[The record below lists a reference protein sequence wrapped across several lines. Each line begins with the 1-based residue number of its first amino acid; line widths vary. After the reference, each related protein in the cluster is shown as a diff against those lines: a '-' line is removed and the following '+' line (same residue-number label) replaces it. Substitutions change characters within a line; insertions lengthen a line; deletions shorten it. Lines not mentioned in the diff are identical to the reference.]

1 MEITQEHYN
10 EIIRGEMETQALV
23 KNVDQKITILIP
35 IVEQNQHALFGHNG
49 TPGLL
54 AWQQSHDQQCLS
66 CRNDIGN
73 LKTTLFGDPTDRK
86 DSGLKG
92 EIKDIKEA
100 QEEVASDRRRRDKIL
115 WAAVSASVTLIIT
128 TILQAI
134 LSAILAGG

>member
-10 EIIRGEMETQALV
+10 EIIRGEMETQTLV
-23 KNVDQKITILIP
+23 KSVDQKITMLIP
-35 IVEQNQHALFGHNG
+35 KVEQNQHALFGHNG

-73 LKTTLFGDPTDRK
+73 LKNAIFGDPTDRK

-92 EIKDIKEA
+92 EIKDVKEE
-100 QEEVASDRRRRDKIL
+100 QEEIASDRRKRDKIL
-115 WAAVSASVTLIIT
+115 WAAISASVTLIVT

-134 LSAILAGG
+134 MSAVFAGG